1 MAKLPR
7 FSLVT
12 IRLQPDFTRHKD
24 HPGLEQNLGTPSF
37 TPAMVAAIQVSEAV
51 KVLLNKGEPLRH
63 QLLYIDVAGLN
74 LWQII
79 DC

>member
-1 MAKLPR
+1 MYKR
-7 FSLVT
+7 
-12 IRLQPDFTRHKD
+12 QD

-51 KVLLNKGEPLRH
+51 KVLLNKGKPLRH
-63 QLLYIDVAGLN
+63 QLLYIDLHTN